1 MSDNIKCIGLE
12 QEEMKNAAKKAS
24 KKMGADWQIFE
35 RQSTICKAF
44 AHPVRLYI
52 IHQLGKR
59 DCSVAELQK
68 GLEISVP
75 NLSQH
80 LSILKSAGVVVT
92 RREGKRVFCSLP
104 IPEVKQACDLVHNVL
119 RRQIKESN
127 NLVS

>member
-1 MSDNIKCIGLE
+1 MSVKIECIVLE
-12 QEEMKNAAKKAS
+12 KEEMRNANKKTAKKAN
-24 KKMGADWQIFE
+24 ADWQIFE

-44 AHPVRLYI
+44 AHPIRLFI
-52 IHQLGKR
+52 IHQLGEG

-68 GLEISVP
+68 ALEISVP

-80 LSILKSAGVVVT
+80 LAVLKSAGIVVS

-119 RRQIKESN
+119 RRQIKNSS